1 MTQVAQSTRKINPGC
16 PTRRPISA
24 KLLFLKRVEIKAA
37 VINKKGA
44 RNQSTL
50 LFTLLRK
57 SFISHIVTIVTHSIS
72 MKRSIPATL
81 NLSLP
86 SIKTDYPTQNKASGN
101 GTCQMQSL
109 VYYTMY
115 CLLCYIIFRLRASL
129 ALSLCAIILSIVN
142 CRFCLLYTSPSPRD
156 RQKSRM
162 PSSA

>member
-1 MTQVAQSTRKINPGC
+1 MTQVAQSTRKINPGR

-24 KLLFLKRVEIKAA
+24 KLLFLKRVGTKAV

-44 RNQSTL
+44 RNQSPRI
-50 LFTLLRK
+50 FTLLRT
-57 SFISHIVTIVTHSIS
+57 SFISNIVTIVTHSTSI
-72 MKRSIPATL
+72 KRSILSKL

-86 SIKTDYPTQNKASGN
+86 SIKTNYPTQNKASGN

-142 CRFCLLYTSPSPRD
+142 CRLYNHHFISNERSILC
-156 RQKSRM
+156 
-162 PSSA
+162 

>member
-1 MTQVAQSTRKINPGC
+1 MTQVAQSTRKINPGR

-24 KLLFLKRVEIKAA
+24 KLLFLKRVGIKAA
-37 VINKKGA
+37 VINTQGA

-50 LFTLLRK
+50 LFTLLPK
-57 SFISHIVTIVTHSIS
+57 SFISNIVTTVTHSTSI
-72 MKRSIPATL
+72 KRSILSKL

-115 CLLCYIIFRLRASL
+115 CLICYIIFRLRASL
-129 ALSLCAIILSIVN
+129 VLSLCAIILSIVN
-142 CRFCLLYTSPSPRD
+142 YRLYNHHFISNERSILC
-156 RQKSRM
+156 
-162 PSSA
+162 